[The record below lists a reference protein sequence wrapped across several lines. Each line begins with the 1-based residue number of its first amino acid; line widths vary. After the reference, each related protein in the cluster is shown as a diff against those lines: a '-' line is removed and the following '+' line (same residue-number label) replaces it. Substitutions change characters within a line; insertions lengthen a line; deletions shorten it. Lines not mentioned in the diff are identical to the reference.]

1 MQVTLGR
8 AVPVPVPR
16 AGAYWRPSRT
26 VWAGFSIKTFGHK
39 KQKQKFEEVAPVDL
53 HAHERATCNH
63 GKVEHILLSSASG
76 CSFHFDFLFLGYFCK
91 SINLLDTAIFH
102 ING

>member
-1 MQVTLGR
+1 MFTYSVGR
-8 AVPVPVPR
+8 AQ
-16 AGAYWRPSRT
+16 
-26 VWAGFSIKTFGHK
+26 KT
-39 KQKQKFEEVAPVDL
+39 KQKIEEVAPVDL